1 MRIGTAVA
9 VAAVALVA
17 GCTTFPVKVTDT
29 YVVPAGQPVGLAAP
43 AGKQAMV
50 LGVEIDTSSINLGA
64 VKPATKQAIGSYT
77 GQVYLI
83 YGAERR

>member
-9 VAAVALVA
+9 VAAVAFVA
-17 GCTTFPVKVTDT
+17 GCTTFPVRVTDT

-50 LGVEIDTSSINLGA
+50 LGVEIDTSSINLGDRKS
-64 VKPATKQAIGSYT
+64 VGR
-77 GQVYLI
+77 
-83 YGAERR
+83 ERVCLRV